1 MKNFAL
7 LPQFGALSI
16 ALLLVVASRGELK
29 AQAPAENPSAK
40 SNTPEELSPAELLKS
55 YLQVRE
61 QLHNTQLAIAN
72 ARAETEAAARVQANA
87 IAEKLDSI
95 KAAME
100 AERQRQQIETLR
112 TNAERERQQI
122 ETQRSNRTVLWVAVG
137 FGGIGLLAMLVMPML
152 QWRAIN
158 RMAETTA
165 LRPQLQAPMGQVL
178 LPAEASAPS
187 DQTVALSNQRLMSVI
202 DRMERRIFELEHTTI
217 QPLPVA
223 SSIPA
228 SSTSNN
234 GSSTT
239 GPSSNGTSSN
249 GTDPSRHATANAD
262 QSTWVTLL
270 LNKARSLLSTNKARE
285 AITCYDEILK
295 LEANHAEALVRK
307 GAALERLN
315 RFDEAILCYDRAIEV
330 DRKMTLAYLYKGGV
344 CNRLQRYDEAL
355 KCYEQALQT
364 QEKEEAK

>member
-16 ALLLVVASRGELK
+16 ALLLAVASRSELK
-29 AQAPAENPSAK
+29 AQAPAENPPAK
-40 SNTPEELSPAELLKS
+40 STTPEELSPAELLKS

-61 QLHNTQLAIAN
+61 QLHTTQLAIAN
-72 ARAETEAAARVQANA
+72 ARAETETAARIQANA

-137 FGGIGLLAMLVMPML
+137 FGGVGLLAMLVMPML

-165 LRPQLQAPMGQVL
+165 LRPQLQAPMGQAL
-178 LPAEASAPS
+178 LPAEAGAPS

-217 QPLPVA
+217 QPLPA
-223 SSIPA
+223 A
-228 SSTSNN
+228 
-234 GSSTT
+234 STT
-239 GPSSNGTSSN
+239 SAPPTSSNGTSSN
-249 GTDPSRHATANAD
+249 GTDPSRHAAAPND
-262 QSTWVTLL
+262 QGTWITLL
-270 LNKARSLLSTNKARE
+270 LNKGRSLLSTNKARE

-315 RFDEAILCYDRAIEV
+315 RLDEAILCYDRAIEV

-364 QEKEEAK
+364 QEKEEAR